1 MLNMFNSIKKHYNVI
16 KNKKAFTLTELI
28 AVIVILSILIT
39 LSVVVFMN
47 IRRNTLEKEYTNLVS
62 YLEAKAA
69 LYAKD
74 TNITTIS
81 VEDLIKEGYIKPDDQ
96 SDIYDPRDNTSM
108 NCYTLK
114 MEYKDGEYVA
124 KLSDDLKRDENGTC
138 KEYTKTSGYEICRI
152 VGSNCNEI
160 KDGKWFN
167 KNIKLGIKDANG
179 LINRVDVSYSWS
191 TNTGFTS
198 NDKNVTTKV
207 NLIGDITYKCEL
219 KMKDDNGKDIVGVA
233 TKNVKIDRENPV
245 ISEIKYDTNWSLS
258 KTIEV
263 IATDGMGSGIKG
275 YAIVK
280 EDQDCSKYKAKNT
293 VDINSNGNYKVC
305 VKDKAGNI
313 TEEIIEVTSIDVVP
327 GNPVISASDGITS
340 GNFHEQDYTLSWKS
354 DYDGT
359 QNLIYYYGTNK
370 NNLTSKGISSVA
382 KKNQYNVTMYVK
394 ACTSESNLCSEI
406 SSYLIN
412 IDTTPTNPVIS
423 ASDGIASGNFHNS
436 DYTLSWKSTNKG
448 SQDLIY
454 YYGTDKNNL
463 TSKGA
468 SVVAKKSQYNVTM
481 YVKACTNGSNL
492 CSGISSYV
500 INVDTTPSN
509 PVISAS
515 DGLASGNFHNSDYT
529 LSWKSTN
536 KGSQDL
542 IYYYGTDKNNLTSKG
557 TSVVAKKS
565 QYNVTMYVKAC
576 TNGSNLCSGISGYV
590 INVDTTPTNPVIS
603 ASDGL
608 ASGKYHSSNYT
619 LSWKSTNKGS
629 QNLTYYYGTNA
640 SKMTSTGTSMSVNMN
655 QYGVYVYVK
664 ACTAYNKCSGIS
676 KYLLNLDTVAP
687 VIKITSSNDGRNYF
701 KFTATITDSQSGIV
715 AYAIT
720 GYETPQNWISV
731 SNTKSLNV
739 SRDISWKEFGTY
751 YIFAKDAMGNESKVE
766 RFLVVDRDYPNI
778 VDHEVFYDC
787 STGKMYVGSRI
798 LASASQYTWY
808 YTSTNKNKPS
818 LNASGW
824 SLGCTDISKYNGTCS
839 GSRISLNCY
848 GDTYVWAK
856 ACNSYNECTITPI
869 GHAVCSNRQNTGG
882 ITYDSNMGHCYNGWI
897 TYDINTDKYSC
908 IDRWSHAQNIADKN
922 LEVPCAENGW
932 ARKFVPVSGTN
943 YCCPEGFYINK
954 NYKMGNYYACENNYG
969 APDCFSG
976 AKLSANNGYCTK

>member
-1 MLNMFNSIKKHYNVI
+1 MLNLFNSIKKHYNVI

-62 YLEAKAA
+62 YLETKAA

-81 VEDLIKEGYIKPDDQ
+81 VEDLIKEGYIKPDDTT
-96 SDIYDPRDNTSM
+96 DIYDPRDNTSM

-114 MEYKDGEYVA
+114 MEYKDEEYVA
-124 KLSDDLKRDENGTC
+124 KLSDNLKRDENGKC
-138 KEYTKTSGYEICRI
+138 NLYTKTYGYEICRI

-160 KDGKWFN
+160 KEGKWFN
-167 KNIKLGIKDANG
+167 KNIKLGIKDVNG
-179 LINRVDVSYSWS
+179 LINRVDASYSWS
-191 TNTGFTS
+191 INTGFIS
-198 NDKNVTTKV
+198 NDKDVTPEV
-207 NLIGDITYKCEL
+207 SLIGDITYKCEV
-219 KMKDDNGKDIVGVA
+219 KMKDETGKDIVGVA
-233 TKNVKIDRENPV
+233 TKNIKIDREKPV

-313 TEEIIEVTSIDVVP
+313 TEKVIEVTSIDVVP
-327 GNPVISASDGITS
+327 GNPVISASDGIAS

-359 QNLIYYYGTNK
+359 QDLIYYYGTDK

-382 KKNQYNVTMYVK
+382 RKNQYNVTMYVK

-406 SSYLIN
+406 S
-412 IDTTPTNPVIS
+412 
-423 ASDGIASGNFHNS
+423 
-436 DYTLSWKSTNKG
+436 
-448 SQDLIY
+448 
-454 YYGTDKNNL
+454 
-463 TSKGA
+463 
-468 SVVAKKSQYNVTM
+468 
-481 YVKACTNGSNL
+481 
-492 CSGISSYV
+492 
-500 INVDTTPSN
+500 
-509 PVISAS
+509 
-515 DGLASGNFHNSDYT
+515 
-529 LSWKSTN
+529 
-536 KGSQDL
+536 
-542 IYYYGTDKNNLTSKG
+542 
-557 TSVVAKKS
+557 
-565 QYNVTMYVKAC
+565 
-576 TNGSNLCSGISGYV
+576 GYV

-603 ASDGL
+603 ASDGI

-640 SKMTSTGTSMSVNMN
+640 SKMTRTGTSMSVNMN

-676 KYLLNLDTVAP
+676 KYLLNLDTEAP

-824 SLGCTDISKYNGTCS
+824 SLGCNNISKYNGTCS
-839 GSRISLNCY
+839 GSRLSLNRY

-882 ITYDSNMGHCYNGWI
+882 ITYDSNMGHCYSGWI

-943 YCCPEGFYINK
+943 YCCPEGFYINN

-976 AKLSANNGYCTK
+976 AKLSANNGYCT

>member
-1 MLNMFNSIKKHYNVI
+1 MLNLFNSIKKHYNVI

-47 IRRNTLEKEYTNLVS
+47 IRRDTLEKEYTNLVS
-62 YLEAKAA
+62 YLETKAA

-81 VEDLIKEGYIKPDDQ
+81 VEDLIKEGYIKPDDET
-96 SDIYDPRDNTSM
+96 DIYDPRDNTSM

-114 MEYKDGEYVA
+114 MEYKDEEYVA
-124 KLSDDLKRDENGTC
+124 KLSDDLKRDENGKC
-138 KEYTKTSGYEICRI
+138 NLYTKTYGYEICRI

-160 KDGKWFN
+160 KEGKWFN
-167 KNIKLGIKDANG
+167 KNIKLGIKDVNG
-179 LINRVDVSYSWS
+179 LINRVDASYSWS
-191 TNTGFTS
+191 TNTGFIS
-198 NDKNVTTKV
+198 NDKDVTTEV
-207 NLIGDITYKCEL
+207 SLIGDITYKCEV
-219 KMKDDNGKDIVGVA
+219 KMKDETGKDIVSVA
-233 TKNVKIDRENPV
+233 TKNIKIDREKPV

-313 TEEIIEVTSIDVVP
+313 TEKVIEVTSIDVVP
-327 GNPVISASDGITS
+327 GNPVISASDGIAS

-359 QNLIYYYGTNK
+359 Q
-370 NNLTSKGISSVA
+370 
-382 KKNQYNVTMYVK
+382 
-394 ACTSESNLCSEI
+394 
-406 SSYLIN
+406 
-412 IDTTPTNPVIS
+412 
-423 ASDGIASGNFHNS
+423 
-436 DYTLSWKSTNKG
+436 
-448 SQDLIY
+448 DLIY

-463 TSKGA
+463 TSKGIS
-468 SVVAKKSQYNVTM
+468 SVARKNQYNVTM

-500 INVDTTPSN
+500 INVDTTP
-509 PVISAS
+509 
-515 DGLASGNFHNSDYT
+515 
-529 LSWKSTN
+529 
-536 KGSQDL
+536 
-542 IYYYGTDKNNLTSKG
+542 
-557 TSVVAKKS
+557 
-565 QYNVTMYVKAC
+565 
-576 TNGSNLCSGISGYV
+576 
-590 INVDTTPTNPVIS
+590 TNPVIS
-603 ASDGL
+603 ASDGI

-640 SKMTSTGTSMSVNMN
+640 SKMTRTGTSMSVNMN

-676 KYLLNLDTVAP
+676 KYLLNLDTEAP

-824 SLGCTDISKYNGTCS
+824 SLGCTNISKYNGTCS
-839 GSRISLNCY
+839 GSRLSLNRY

-882 ITYDSNMGHCYNGWI
+882 ITYDSNMGHCYSGWI

-969 APDCFSG
+969 APDCFG
-976 AKLSANNGYCTK
+976 GTKLSANNGYCT

>member
-1 MLNMFNSIKKHYNVI
+1 MLNLFNSIKKHYNVI

-47 IRRNTLEKEYTNLVS
+47 IRRDTLEKEYTNLVS
-62 YLEAKAA
+62 YLETKAA

-81 VEDLIKEGYIKPDDQ
+81 VEDLIKEGYIKPDDET
-96 SDIYDPRDNTSM
+96 DIYDPRDNTSM

-114 MEYKDGEYVA
+114 MEYKDEEYVA
-124 KLSDDLKRDENGTC
+124 KLSDDLKRDENGKC
-138 KEYTKTSGYEICRI
+138 NLYTKTYGYEICRI

-160 KDGKWFN
+160 KEGKWFN
-167 KNIKLGIKDANG
+167 KNIKLGIKDVNG
-179 LINRVDVSYSWS
+179 LINRVDASYSWS

-198 NDKNVTTKV
+198 NNKDVTTEV
-207 NLIGDITYKCEL
+207 SLIGDITYKCEV
-219 KMKDDNGKDIVGVA
+219 KMKDETGKDIVGVA
-233 TKNVKIDRENPV
+233 TKNIKIDREKPV

-313 TEEIIEVTSIDVVP
+313 TEKVIEVTSIDVVP
-327 GNPVISASDGITS
+327 GNPVISASDGIAS

-359 QNLIYYYGTNK
+359 QDLIYYYGTDK

-382 KKNQYNVTMYVK
+382 RKNQYNVTMYVK

-406 SSYLIN
+406 SGYVIN
-412 IDTTPTNPVIS
+412 VDTTPTNPVIS
-423 ASDGIASGNFHNS
+423 ASDGIAGSNFHNS

-468 SVVAKKSQYNVTM
+468 SVLAKKSQYNVTM

-492 CSGISSYV
+492 CSGISS
-500 INVDTTPSN
+500 
-509 PVISAS
+509 
-515 DGLASGNFHNSDYT
+515 
-529 LSWKSTN
+529 
-536 KGSQDL
+536 
-542 IYYYGTDKNNLTSKG
+542 
-557 TSVVAKKS
+557 
-565 QYNVTMYVKAC
+565 
-576 TNGSNLCSGISGYV
+576 YV

-640 SKMTSTGTSMSVNMN
+640 SKMTRTGTSMSVNMN

-676 KYLLNLDTVAP
+676 KYLLNLDTEAP

-778 VDHEVFYDC
+778 VDHEVFYNC
-787 STGKMYVGSRI
+787 STGKMYVGARI

-839 GSRISLNCY
+839 GSRISLNRY

-869 GHAVCSNRQNTGG
+869 GHAVCNNRQNTGG

-969 APDCFSG
+969 APDCFG
-976 AKLSANNGYCTK
+976 GTKLSANNGYCT

>member
-1 MLNMFNSIKKHYNVI
+1 MLNLFNSIKKHYNVI

-62 YLEAKAA
+62 YLETKAA

-81 VEDLIKEGYIKPDDQ
+81 VEDLIKEGYIKPDDTT
-96 SDIYDPRDNTSM
+96 DIYDPRDNTSM

-114 MEYKDGEYVA
+114 MEYKDEEYVA
-124 KLSDDLKRDENGTC
+124 KLSDDLKRDENGKC
-138 KEYTKTSGYEICRI
+138 NLYTKTFGYEICRI

-160 KDGKWFN
+160 KEGKWFN
-167 KNIKLGIKDANG
+167 KNIKLGIKDVNG
-179 LINRVDVSYSWS
+179 LINRVDASYSWS
-191 TNTGFTS
+191 TNTGFIS
-198 NDKNVTTKV
+198 NDKDVTTEV
-207 NLIGDITYKCEL
+207 SLIGDITYKCEV
-219 KMKDDNGKDIVGVA
+219 KMKDETGKDIVGVA

-293 VDINSNGNYKVC
+293 VDIYSNGNYKVC

-313 TEEIIEVTSIDVVP
+313 TEKVIEVTSIDVVP
-327 GNPVISASDGITS
+327 GNPVISASDGIAS

-359 QNLIYYYGTNK
+359 QDLIYYYGTDK

-382 KKNQYNVTMYVK
+382 RKNQYNVTMYVK

-406 SSYLIN
+406 SGYVIN
-412 IDTTPTNPVIS
+412 VDTTPTNPVIS

-468 SVVAKKSQYNVTM
+468 SVLAKKSQYNVTM

-500 INVDTTPSN
+500 INVDTTP
-509 PVISAS
+509 
-515 DGLASGNFHNSDYT
+515 
-529 LSWKSTN
+529 
-536 KGSQDL
+536 
-542 IYYYGTDKNNLTSKG
+542 
-557 TSVVAKKS
+557 
-565 QYNVTMYVKAC
+565 
-576 TNGSNLCSGISGYV
+576 
-590 INVDTTPTNPVIS
+590 TNPVIS
-603 ASDGL
+603 ASDGI

-640 SKMTSTGTSMSVNMN
+640 SKMTRTGTSMSVNMN

-778 VDHEVFYDC
+778 VDHEVFYNC
-787 STGKMYVGSRI
+787 STGKMYVGARI

-824 SLGCTDISKYNGTCS
+824 SLGCYNISKYNGTCS
-839 GSRISLNCY
+839 GSRLSLNRY

-882 ITYDSNMGHCYNGWI
+882 ITYDSNMGHCYSGWI

-969 APDCFSG
+969 APDCFG
-976 AKLSANNGYCTK
+976 GTKLSANNGYCT

>member
-1 MLNMFNSIKKHYNVI
+1 MLNLFNSIKKHYNVI

-62 YLEAKAA
+62 YLETKAA

-81 VEDLIKEGYIKPDDQ
+81 VEDLIKEGYIKPDDTT
-96 SDIYDPRDNTSM
+96 DIYDPRDNTSM

-114 MEYKDGEYVA
+114 MEYKDEEYVA
-124 KLSDDLKRDENGTC
+124 KLSDNLKRDENGKC
-138 KEYTKTSGYEICRI
+138 NLYTKTYGYEICRI

-160 KDGKWFN
+160 KEGKWFN
-167 KNIKLGIKDANG
+167 KNIKLGIKDVNG
-179 LINRVDVSYSWS
+179 LINRVDASYSWS
-191 TNTGFTS
+191 TNTGFIS
-198 NDKNVTTKV
+198 NDKDVTTEV
-207 NLIGDITYKCEL
+207 SLIGDITYKCEV
-219 KMKDDNGKDIVGVA
+219 KMKDETGKDIVGVA
-233 TKNVKIDRENPV
+233 TKNIKIDREKPV

-313 TEEIIEVTSIDVVP
+313 TEKVIEVTSIDVVP
-327 GNPVISASDGITS
+327 GNPVISASDGIAS

-359 QNLIYYYGTNK
+359 QDLIYYYGTDK

-382 KKNQYNVTMYVK
+382 RKNQYNVTMYVK

-406 SSYLIN
+406 S
-412 IDTTPTNPVIS
+412 
-423 ASDGIASGNFHNS
+423 
-436 DYTLSWKSTNKG
+436 
-448 SQDLIY
+448 
-454 YYGTDKNNL
+454 
-463 TSKGA
+463 
-468 SVVAKKSQYNVTM
+468 
-481 YVKACTNGSNL
+481 
-492 CSGISSYV
+492 
-500 INVDTTPSN
+500 
-509 PVISAS
+509 
-515 DGLASGNFHNSDYT
+515 
-529 LSWKSTN
+529 
-536 KGSQDL
+536 
-542 IYYYGTDKNNLTSKG
+542 
-557 TSVVAKKS
+557 
-565 QYNVTMYVKAC
+565 
-576 TNGSNLCSGISGYV
+576 GYV

-603 ASDGL
+603 ASDGI

-640 SKMTSTGTSMSVNMN
+640 SKMTRTGTSMSVNMN

-676 KYLLNLDTVAP
+676 KYLLNLDTEAP

-824 SLGCTDISKYNGTCS
+824 SLGCNNISKYNGTCS
-839 GSRISLNCY
+839 GSRLSLNRY

-882 ITYDSNMGHCYNGWI
+882 ITYDSNMGHCYSGWI

-943 YCCPEGFYINK
+943 YCCPEGFYINN
-954 NYKMGNYYACENNYG
+954 NYKMGSYYACENNYG

-976 AKLSANNGYCTK
+976 AKLSANNGYCT

>member
-62 YLEAKAA
+62 YLETKAA

-81 VEDLIKEGYIKPDDQ
+81 VEDLIKEGYIKPDDTT
-96 SDIYDPRDNTSM
+96 DIYDPRDNTSM
-108 NCYTLK
+108 NCYILK
-114 MEYKDGEYVA
+114 MEYKDEEYVA
-124 KLSDDLKRDENGTC
+124 KLSDDLKRDENGKC
-138 KEYTKTSGYEICRI
+138 NLYTKTSGYEICRI
-152 VGSNCNEI
+152 VGSNCNKI
-160 KDGKWFN
+160 KEGKWFN
-167 KNIKLGIKDANG
+167 KNIKLGIKDVNG
-179 LINRVDVSYSWS
+179 LINRVDASYSWS
-191 TNTGFTS
+191 TNTGFIS
-198 NDKNVTTKV
+198 NDKDVTTEV
-207 NLIGDITYKCEL
+207 SLIGDITYKCEV
-219 KMKDDNGKDIVGVA
+219 KMKDENGKDIVGVA

-313 TEEIIEVTSIDVVP
+313 TEKVIEVTSIDVVP
-327 GNPVISASDGITS
+327 GNPVISASDGIAS

-359 QNLIYYYGTNK
+359 QDLIYYYGTNK

-382 KKNQYNVTMYVK
+382 RKNQYNVTMYVK

-406 SSYLIN
+406 SSY
-412 IDTTPTNPVIS
+412 
-423 ASDGIASGNFHNS
+423 
-436 DYTLSWKSTNKG
+436 
-448 SQDLIY
+448 
-454 YYGTDKNNL
+454 
-463 TSKGA
+463 
-468 SVVAKKSQYNVTM
+468 
-481 YVKACTNGSNL
+481 
-492 CSGISSYV
+492 V
-500 INVDTTPSN
+500 INVDTTPTN

-542 IYYYGTDKNNLTSKG
+542 VYYYGTNKNNLTSKG
-557 TSVVAKKS
+557 ASIVARKN

-576 TNGSNLCSGISGYV
+576 TNGSNLCSGISSYV

-603 ASDGL
+603 ASDGI

-629 QNLTYYYGTNA
+629 QNLTYYYGTTA
-640 SKMTSTGTSMSVNMN
+640 SKMTRTGTSMSVNMN

-676 KYLLNLDTVAP
+676 KYLLNLDTKAP

-778 VDHEVFYDC
+778 VDHEVFYNC
-787 STGKMYVGSRI
+787 STGKMYVGARI

-818 LNASGW
+818 LNDSGW
-824 SLGCTDISKYNGTCS
+824 SLGCNNISKYNGTCS
-839 GSRISLNCY
+839 GSRLSLNRY

-932 ARKFVPVSGTN
+932 VRKFVPVSGTN

-969 APDCFSG
+969 APDCFG
-976 AKLSANNGYCTK
+976 GTKLSANNGYCT

>member
-1 MLNMFNSIKKHYNVI
+1 MKIIESVKKRIKDI
-16 KNKKAFTLTELI
+16 KNNKAFTLTELI

-47 IRRNTLEKEYTNLVS
+47 IRRNTLEREYTNLVS
-62 YLEAKAA
+62 YLETKAA

-124 KLSDDLKRDENGTC
+124 KLSDDLKRDENGKC
-138 KEYTKTSGYEICRI
+138 NLYTKTSGYEICRI
-152 VGSNCNEI
+152 NGNNCYSIGADE
-160 KDGKWFN
+160 WFN
-167 KNIKLGIKDANG
+167 ENIKLGIKDVNG
-179 LINRVDVSYSWS
+179 LINSVDASYSWS

-198 NDKNVTTKV
+198 NDKNVTTEV
-207 NLIGDITYKCEL
+207 SLIGDITYKCEV
-219 KMKDDNGKDIVGVA
+219 KMKDDNGKDIVGFA

-245 ISEIKYDTNWSLS
+245 ISEIKYNTNWSLS

-293 VDINSNGNYKVC
+293 VNINSNGNYKVC

-359 QNLIYYYGTNK
+359 QNLIYYYGTDK
-370 NNLTSKGISSVA
+370 NNLTSKGISFVA

-412 IDTTPTNPVIS
+412 IDTTPSNPVIS

-500 INVDTTPSN
+500 INVDTTP
-509 PVISAS
+509 
-515 DGLASGNFHNSDYT
+515 
-529 LSWKSTN
+529 
-536 KGSQDL
+536 
-542 IYYYGTDKNNLTSKG
+542 
-557 TSVVAKKS
+557 
-565 QYNVTMYVKAC
+565 
-576 TNGSNLCSGISGYV
+576 
-590 INVDTTPTNPVIS
+590 TNPVIS

-619 LSWKSTNKGS
+619 LSWKSTNKGT

-798 LASASQYTWY
+798 LAAASQYTWY

-839 GSRISLNCY
+839 GSRISLNRY

-954 NYKMGNYYACENNYG
+954 NYKMGNYYACEKNYG

>member
-1 MLNMFNSIKKHYNVI
+1 MNKFKL
-16 KNKKAFTLTELI
+16 NKKAFTLTELI
-28 AVIVILSILIT
+28 AVIVILSILVT

-62 YLEAKAA
+62 YLETKAA

-124 KLSDDLKRDENGTC
+124 KLSDDLKRDENGIC

-207 NLIGDITYKCEL
+207 NLIGDIIYKCEV

-280 EDQDCSKYKAKNT
+280 EDKDCSKYKAKNT

-359 QNLIYYYGTNK
+359 QDLIYYYGTDK

-394 ACTSESNLCSEI
+394 ACTSESSLCSEI

-412 IDTTPTNPVIS
+412 IDTTPSNPVIS
-423 ASDGIASGNFHNS
+423 ASDGI
-436 DYTLSWKSTNKG
+436 
-448 SQDLIY
+448 
-454 YYGTDKNNL
+454 
-463 TSKGA
+463 
-468 SVVAKKSQYNVTM
+468 
-481 YVKACTNGSNL
+481 
-492 CSGISSYV
+492 
-500 INVDTTPSN
+500 
-509 PVISAS
+509 
-515 DGLASGNFHNSDYT
+515 ASGNFHNSDYT

-720 GYETPQNWISV
+720 GYENPQNWISV

-824 SLGCTDISKYNGTCS
+824 SLGCTNISKYNGTCS
-839 GSRISLNCY
+839 GSRISLNRY

-869 GHAVCSNRQNTGG
+869 GHAVCNNRQNTGG

-954 NYKMGNYYACENNYG
+954 NYLMGNYYACEKNYG

>member
-1 MLNMFNSIKKHYNVI
+1 MLLKIIESVKKRIKVIKKN
-16 KNKKAFTLTELI
+16 KAFTLTELI

-62 YLEAKAA
+62 YLETKAA

-74 TNITTIS
+74 TGITTIS
-81 VEDLIKEGYIKPDDQ
+81 VEDLIKEGYIKPDDET
-96 SDIYDPRDNTSM
+96 DIYDPRDNTSM
-108 NCYTLK
+108 NCYTLI
-114 MEYKDGEYVA
+114 MEYKDEEYVA
-124 KLSDDLKRDENGTC
+124 KLSDDLKRDENGKC
-138 KEYTKTSGYEICRI
+138 NLYTKTFEYEICRI
-152 VGSNCNEI
+152 NGNNCYSIDADE
-160 KDGKWFN
+160 WFN
-167 KNIKLGIKDANG
+167 KNIKLGIKDVNG
-179 LINRVDVSYSWS
+179 LINRVDASYSWS
-191 TNTGFTS
+191 TNTGFIS
-198 NDKNVTTKV
+198 NDKDVTTEV
-207 NLIGDITYKCEL
+207 SLIGDITYKCEV
-219 KMKDDNGKDIVGVA
+219 KMKDETGKDIVGVA
-233 TKNVKIDRENPV
+233 TKNIKIDMEKPI

-313 TEEIIEVTSIDVVP
+313 TKKVIEVTSIDVVP
-327 GNPVISASDGITS
+327 GNPVISASDGIAS
-340 GNFHEQDYTLSWKS
+340 GKYHSSNYTLSWKS

-359 QNLIYYYGTNK
+359 QDLIYYYGTNK
-370 NNLTSKGISSVA
+370 NNLI
-382 KKNQYNVTMYVK
+382 
-394 ACTSESNLCSEI
+394 
-406 SSYLIN
+406 
-412 IDTTPTNPVIS
+412 
-423 ASDGIASGNFHNS
+423 
-436 DYTLSWKSTNKG
+436 
-448 SQDLIY
+448 
-454 YYGTDKNNL
+454 
-463 TSKGA
+463 SKGA
-468 SVVAKKSQYNVTM
+468 SIVARKNQYNVTM

-500 INVDTTPSN
+500 INVDTTP
-509 PVISAS
+509 
-515 DGLASGNFHNSDYT
+515 
-529 LSWKSTN
+529 
-536 KGSQDL
+536 
-542 IYYYGTDKNNLTSKG
+542 
-557 TSVVAKKS
+557 
-565 QYNVTMYVKAC
+565 
-576 TNGSNLCSGISGYV
+576 
-590 INVDTTPTNPVIS
+590 TNPVIS
-603 ASDGL
+603 ASDGI

-664 ACTAYNKCSGIS
+664 ACTAYSKCSGIS
-676 KYLLNLDTVAP
+676 KYLLNLDTKAP
-687 VIKITSSNDGRNYF
+687 VINITSSNDGRNYF

-787 STGKMYVGSRI
+787 STGKMYVGARI

-824 SLGCTDISKYNGTCS
+824 SLGCTNISKYNGTCS
-839 GSRISLNCY
+839 GSRLSLNRY

-882 ITYDSNMGHCYNGWI
+882 ITYDSNMGHCYRGWI

-969 APDCFSG
+969 APTCLRG
-976 AKLSANNGYCTK
+976 AKLSANNGYCT

>member
-1 MLNMFNSIKKHYNVI
+1 MFNSIKKQFNVF

-198 NDKNVTTKV
+198 NDKNVTTEV

-263 IATDGMGSGIKG
+263 IANDGMGSGIKG

-293 VDINSNGNYKVC
+293 VNINSNGNYKVC

-313 TEEIIEVTSIDVVP
+313 TEEIIKVTSIDVVP
-327 GNPVISASDGITS
+327 GNPVISASDGIAS
-340 GNFHEQDYTLSWKS
+340 GNFHNSDYTLSWKS

-359 QNLIYYYGTNK
+359 QKLIYYYGTDK

-412 IDTTPTNPVIS
+412 IDTTPSNPVIS
-423 ASDGIASGNFHNS
+423 ASDGI
-436 DYTLSWKSTNKG
+436 
-448 SQDLIY
+448 
-454 YYGTDKNNL
+454 
-463 TSKGA
+463 
-468 SVVAKKSQYNVTM
+468 
-481 YVKACTNGSNL
+481 
-492 CSGISSYV
+492 
-500 INVDTTPSN
+500 
-509 PVISAS
+509 
-515 DGLASGNFHNSDYT
+515 ASGNFHNSDYT

-576 TNGSNLCSGISGYV
+576 TNGSDLCSGISGYV

-629 QNLTYYYGTNA
+629 QNLTYYYGTNT

-824 SLGCTDISKYNGTCS
+824 SLGCTNISKYNGTCS
-839 GSRISLNCY
+839 GSRISLNRY

>member
-1 MLNMFNSIKKHYNVI
+1 MLNLFNSIKKHYNVI

-62 YLEAKAA
+62 YLETKAA

-81 VEDLIKEGYIKPDDQ
+81 VEDLIKEGYIKPDDTT
-96 SDIYDPRDNTSM
+96 DIYDPRDNTSM

-114 MEYKDGEYVA
+114 MEYKDEEYVA
-124 KLSDDLKRDENGTC
+124 KLSDNLKRDENGKC
-138 KEYTKTSGYEICRI
+138 NLYTKTYGYEICRI

-160 KDGKWFN
+160 KEGKWFN
-167 KNIKLGIKDANG
+167 KNIKLGIKDVNG
-179 LINRVDVSYSWS
+179 LINRVDASYSWS
-191 TNTGFTS
+191 TNTGFIS
-198 NDKNVTTKV
+198 NDKDVTTEV
-207 NLIGDITYKCEL
+207 SLIGDITYKCEV
-219 KMKDDNGKDIVGVA
+219 KMKDETGKDIVGVA
-233 TKNVKIDRENPV
+233 TKNIKIDREKPV

-313 TEEIIEVTSIDVVP
+313 TEKVIEVTSIDVVP
-327 GNPVISASDGITS
+327 GNPVISASDGIAS

-359 QNLIYYYGTNK
+359 QDLIYYYGTDK

-382 KKNQYNVTMYVK
+382 RKNQYNVTMYVK

-406 SSYLIN
+406 S
-412 IDTTPTNPVIS
+412 
-423 ASDGIASGNFHNS
+423 
-436 DYTLSWKSTNKG
+436 
-448 SQDLIY
+448 
-454 YYGTDKNNL
+454 
-463 TSKGA
+463 
-468 SVVAKKSQYNVTM
+468 
-481 YVKACTNGSNL
+481 
-492 CSGISSYV
+492 
-500 INVDTTPSN
+500 
-509 PVISAS
+509 
-515 DGLASGNFHNSDYT
+515 
-529 LSWKSTN
+529 
-536 KGSQDL
+536 
-542 IYYYGTDKNNLTSKG
+542 
-557 TSVVAKKS
+557 
-565 QYNVTMYVKAC
+565 
-576 TNGSNLCSGISGYV
+576 GYV

-603 ASDGL
+603 ASDGI

-640 SKMTSTGTSMSVNMN
+640 SKMTRTGTSMSVNMN

-676 KYLLNLDTVAP
+676 KYLLNLDTEAP

-778 VDHEVFYDC
+778 VNHEVFYDC

-824 SLGCTDISKYNGTCS
+824 SLGCNNISKYNGTCS
-839 GSRISLNCY
+839 GSRLSLNRY

-882 ITYDSNMGHCYNGWI
+882 ITYDSNMGHCYSGWI

-943 YCCPEGFYINK
+943 YCCPEGFYINN

-976 AKLSANNGYCTK
+976 AKLSANNGYCT

>member
-1 MLNMFNSIKKHYNVI
+1 MLLKIIESVKKRIKVIKKN
-16 KNKKAFTLTELI
+16 KAFTLTELI

-47 IRRNTLEKEYTNLVS
+47 IRRNILEKEYTNLVS
-62 YLEAKAA
+62 YLETKAA

-74 TNITTIS
+74 TGITTIS
-81 VEDLIKEGYIKPDDQ
+81 VEDLIKEGYIKPDDET
-96 SDIYDPRDNTSM
+96 DIYDPRDNKSM
-108 NCYTLK
+108 NCYLIK
-114 MEYKDGEYVA
+114 MEYKDGEYIA
-124 KLSDDLKRDENGTC
+124 KLSDDFTNDDGTC

-152 VGSNCNEI
+152 NGNNCYSIGADE
-160 KDGKWFN
+160 WFN
-167 KNIKLGIKDANG
+167 ENIKLGIKDVNG
-179 LINRVDVSYSWS
+179 LINRVDASYSWS
-191 TNTGFTS
+191 TNTGFIS
-198 NDKNVTTKV
+198 NDKDVTTEV
-207 NLIGDITYKCEL
+207 SLIGDITYKCEV
-219 KMKDDNGKDIVGVA
+219 KMKDETGKDIVGVA
-233 TKNVKIDRENPV
+233 TKNIKIDREKPV

-313 TEEIIEVTSIDVVP
+313 TEKVIEVTSIDVVP
-327 GNPVISASDGITS
+327 GNPVISASDGIAS

-359 QNLIYYYGTNK
+359 QDLIYYYGTDK

-382 KKNQYNVTMYVK
+382 RKNQYNVTMYVK

-406 SSYLIN
+406 SGYVIN
-412 IDTTPTNPVIS
+412 VDTTPTNPVIS
-423 ASDGIASGNFHNS
+423 ASDGIAGSNFHNS

-468 SVVAKKSQYNVTM
+468 SVLAKKSQYNVTM

-492 CSGISSYV
+492 CSGISS
-500 INVDTTPSN
+500 
-509 PVISAS
+509 
-515 DGLASGNFHNSDYT
+515 
-529 LSWKSTN
+529 
-536 KGSQDL
+536 
-542 IYYYGTDKNNLTSKG
+542 
-557 TSVVAKKS
+557 
-565 QYNVTMYVKAC
+565 
-576 TNGSNLCSGISGYV
+576 YV

-640 SKMTSTGTSMSVNMN
+640 SKMTRTGTSMSVNMN

-778 VDHEVFYDC
+778 VDHEVFYNC
-787 STGKMYVGSRI
+787 STGKMYVGARI

-824 SLGCTDISKYNGTCS
+824 SLGCNNISKYNGTCS
-839 GSRISLNCY
+839 GSRLSLNRY

-882 ITYDSNMGHCYNGWI
+882 ITYDSNMGHCYSGWI

-969 APDCFSG
+969 APDCFG
-976 AKLSANNGYCTK
+976 GTKLSANNGYCT

>member
-1 MLNMFNSIKKHYNVI
+1 MFNSIKKQFNVF

-263 IATDGMGSGIKG
+263 IANDGMGSGIKG

-293 VDINSNGNYKVC
+293 VNINSNGNYKVC

-313 TEEIIEVTSIDVVP
+313 TEEIIKVTSIDVVP
-327 GNPVISASDGITS
+327 GNPVISASDGIAS
-340 GNFHEQDYTLSWKS
+340 GNFHNSDYTLSWKS

-359 QNLIYYYGTNK
+359 QKLIYYYGTDK

-412 IDTTPTNPVIS
+412 IDTTPSNPVIS
-423 ASDGIASGNFHNS
+423 ASDGI
-436 DYTLSWKSTNKG
+436 
-448 SQDLIY
+448 
-454 YYGTDKNNL
+454 
-463 TSKGA
+463 
-468 SVVAKKSQYNVTM
+468 
-481 YVKACTNGSNL
+481 
-492 CSGISSYV
+492 
-500 INVDTTPSN
+500 
-509 PVISAS
+509 
-515 DGLASGNFHNSDYT
+515 ASGNFHNSDYT

-576 TNGSNLCSGISGYV
+576 TNGSDLCSGISGYV

-629 QNLTYYYGTNA
+629 QNLTYYYGTNT

-824 SLGCTDISKYNGTCS
+824 SLGCTNISKYNGTCS
-839 GSRISLNCY
+839 GSRISLNRY

>member
-28 AVIVILSILIT
+28 AVIVILSILVT

-124 KLSDDLKRDENGTC
+124 KLSDDLKRDENGKC
-138 KEYTKTSGYEICRI
+138 NLYTKTSGYEICRI

-280 EDQDCSKYKAKNT
+280 EDQDCSKYNAKNT
-293 VDINSNGNYKVC
+293 VNINSNGNYKVC

-313 TEEIIEVTSIDVVP
+313 TEKVIEVTSIDVVP
-327 GNPVISASDGITS
+327 GNPVISASDGISS

-359 QNLIYYYGTNK
+359 QDLIYYYGTDK

-382 KKNQYNVTMYVK
+382 RKNQYNVTMYVK

-423 ASDGIASGNFHNS
+423 ASDG
-436 DYTLSWKSTNKG
+436 
-448 SQDLIY
+448 
-454 YYGTDKNNL
+454 
-463 TSKGA
+463 
-468 SVVAKKSQYNVTM
+468 
-481 YVKACTNGSNL
+481 
-492 CSGISSYV
+492 
-500 INVDTTPSN
+500 
-509 PVISAS
+509 
-515 DGLASGNFHNSDYT
+515 LASGNFHNSDYT

-542 IYYYGTDKNNLTSKG
+542 VYYYGTNKNNLTSKG
-557 TSVVAKKS
+557 ASIVARKN

-576 TNGSNLCSGISGYV
+576 TNGSNLCSGISSYV

-629 QNLTYYYGTNA
+629 QNLTYYYGTNT

-778 VDHEVFYDC
+778 VDHEVFYNC
-787 STGKMYVGSRI
+787 STGKMYVGARI

-824 SLGCTDISKYNGTCS
+824 SLGCNNISKYNGTCS
-839 GSRISLNCY
+839 GSRISLNRY

-882 ITYDSNMGHCYNGWI
+882 ITYDSNMGHCYSGWI

-969 APDCFSG
+969 APDCFG
-976 AKLSANNGYCTK
+976 GTKLSANNGYCT

>member
-1 MLNMFNSIKKHYNVI
+1 MLNLFNSIKKHYNVI

-62 YLEAKAA
+62 YLETKAA

-81 VEDLIKEGYIKPDDQ
+81 VEDLIKEGYIKPDDTT
-96 SDIYDPRDNTSM
+96 DIYDPRDNTSM

-114 MEYKDGEYVA
+114 MEYKDEEYVA
-124 KLSDDLKRDENGTC
+124 KLSDNLKRDENGKC
-138 KEYTKTSGYEICRI
+138 NLYTKTYGYEICRI

-160 KDGKWFN
+160 KEGKWFN
-167 KNIKLGIKDANG
+167 KNIKLGIKDVNG
-179 LINRVDVSYSWS
+179 LINRVDASYSWS
-191 TNTGFTS
+191 TNTGFIS
-198 NDKNVTTKV
+198 NDKDVTTEV
-207 NLIGDITYKCEL
+207 SLIGDITYKCEV
-219 KMKDDNGKDIVGVA
+219 KMKDETGKDIVGVA
-233 TKNVKIDRENPV
+233 TKNIKIDREKPV

-313 TEEIIEVTSIDVVP
+313 TEKVIEVTSIDVVP
-327 GNPVISASDGITS
+327 GNPVISASDGIAS

-359 QNLIYYYGTNK
+359 QDLIYYYGTDK

-382 KKNQYNVTMYVK
+382 RKNQYNVTMYVK

-406 SSYLIN
+406 S
-412 IDTTPTNPVIS
+412 
-423 ASDGIASGNFHNS
+423 
-436 DYTLSWKSTNKG
+436 
-448 SQDLIY
+448 
-454 YYGTDKNNL
+454 
-463 TSKGA
+463 
-468 SVVAKKSQYNVTM
+468 
-481 YVKACTNGSNL
+481 
-492 CSGISSYV
+492 
-500 INVDTTPSN
+500 
-509 PVISAS
+509 
-515 DGLASGNFHNSDYT
+515 
-529 LSWKSTN
+529 
-536 KGSQDL
+536 
-542 IYYYGTDKNNLTSKG
+542 
-557 TSVVAKKS
+557 
-565 QYNVTMYVKAC
+565 
-576 TNGSNLCSGISGYV
+576 GYV

-603 ASDGL
+603 ASDGI

-640 SKMTSTGTSMSVNMN
+640 SKMTRTGTSMSVNMN

-676 KYLLNLDTVAP
+676 KYLLNLDTEAP

-824 SLGCTDISKYNGTCS
+824 SLGCNNISKYNGTCS
-839 GSRISLNCY
+839 GSRLSLNRY

-882 ITYDSNMGHCYNGWI
+882 ITYDSNMGHCYSGWI

-943 YCCPEGFYINK
+943 YCCPEGFYINN

-976 AKLSANNGYCTK
+976 AKLSANNGYCT

>member
-1 MLNMFNSIKKHYNVI
+1 MNKFKL
-16 KNKKAFTLTELI
+16 NKKAFTLTELI

-124 KLSDDLKRDENGTC
+124 KLSDDLKRDENGKC
-138 KEYTKTSGYEICRI
+138 NLYTKTSGYEICRI

-179 LINRVDVSYSWS
+179 LINSDDVSYSWS

-198 NDKNVTTKV
+198 NDKNVTTEV

-280 EDQDCSKYKAKNT
+280 EDQDCSIYKAKNT

-327 GNPVISASDGITS
+327 GNPVISASDNIAS

-370 NNLTSKGISSVA
+370 NNLTSNGISSVA

-406 SSYLIN
+406 SSY
-412 IDTTPTNPVIS
+412 
-423 ASDGIASGNFHNS
+423 
-436 DYTLSWKSTNKG
+436 
-448 SQDLIY
+448 
-454 YYGTDKNNL
+454 
-463 TSKGA
+463 
-468 SVVAKKSQYNVTM
+468 
-481 YVKACTNGSNL
+481 
-492 CSGISSYV
+492 
-500 INVDTTPSN
+500 
-509 PVISAS
+509 
-515 DGLASGNFHNSDYT
+515 
-529 LSWKSTN
+529 
-536 KGSQDL
+536 
-542 IYYYGTDKNNLTSKG
+542 
-557 TSVVAKKS
+557 
-565 QYNVTMYVKAC
+565 
-576 TNGSNLCSGISGYV
+576 V

-608 ASGKYHSSNYT
+608 ASGKYHSSDYT

-640 SKMTSTGTSMSVNMN
+640 SKMTSIGTSMSVNMN

-676 KYLLNLDTVAP
+676 KYLLNLDTEAP

-739 SRDISWKEFGTY
+739 SRDISWKEFGRY

-787 STGKMYVGSRI
+787 STGKMYARARI
-798 LASASQYTWY
+798 LAAVSQYTWY
-808 YTSTNKNKPS
+808 YTSTNKNTPS

-824 SLGCTDISKYNGTCS
+824 SLGCTNISKYNGTCS
-839 GSRISLNCY
+839 GSRISLNRY

-869 GHAVCSNRQNTGG
+869 GHAVCNNRQNTGG

-954 NYKMGNYYACENNYG
+954 NYLMGNYYACEKNYG
-969 APDCFSG
+969 APTCFSG
-976 AKLSANNGYCTK
+976 AKLSANNGYCT

>member
-1 MLNMFNSIKKHYNVI
+1 MNKFKL
-16 KNKKAFTLTELI
+16 NKKAFTLTELI
-28 AVIVILSILIT
+28 AVIVILSILVT

-124 KLSDDLKRDENGTC
+124 KLSDDLKRDENGKC
-138 KEYTKTSGYEICRI
+138 NLYTKTSGYEICRI

-179 LINRVDVSYSWS
+179 LINSDDVSYSWS

-198 NDKNVTTKV
+198 NDKNVTTEV
-207 NLIGDITYKCEL
+207 NLIGDITYKCEV

-280 EDQDCSKYKAKNT
+280 EDQDCSIYKAKNT

-327 GNPVISASDGITS
+327 GNPVISASDNIAS

-406 SSYLIN
+406 SS
-412 IDTTPTNPVIS
+412 
-423 ASDGIASGNFHNS
+423 
-436 DYTLSWKSTNKG
+436 
-448 SQDLIY
+448 
-454 YYGTDKNNL
+454 
-463 TSKGA
+463 
-468 SVVAKKSQYNVTM
+468 
-481 YVKACTNGSNL
+481 
-492 CSGISSYV
+492 
-500 INVDTTPSN
+500 
-509 PVISAS
+509 
-515 DGLASGNFHNSDYT
+515 
-529 LSWKSTN
+529 
-536 KGSQDL
+536 
-542 IYYYGTDKNNLTSKG
+542 
-557 TSVVAKKS
+557 
-565 QYNVTMYVKAC
+565 
-576 TNGSNLCSGISGYV
+576 YV

-739 SRDISWKEFGTY
+739 SRDISWKEFGRY

-787 STGKMYVGSRI
+787 STGKMYARARI
-798 LASASQYTWY
+798 LAAVSQYTWY
-808 YTSTNKNKPS
+808 YTSTNKNTPS

-824 SLGCTDISKYNGTCS
+824 SLGCTNISKYNGTCS
-839 GSRISLNCY
+839 GSRISLNRY

-869 GHAVCSNRQNTGG
+869 GHAVCNNRQNTGG

-954 NYKMGNYYACENNYG
+954 NYLMGNYYACEKNYG
-969 APDCFSG
+969 APTCFSG

>member
-1 MLNMFNSIKKHYNVI
+1 MFNSIKKQFNVF

-198 NDKNVTTKV
+198 NDKNVTTEV

-293 VDINSNGNYKVC
+293 VNINSNGNYKVC

-313 TEEIIEVTSIDVVP
+313 TEEIIKVTSIDVVP
-327 GNPVISASDGITS
+327 GNPVISASDGIAS
-340 GNFHEQDYTLSWKS
+340 GNFHNSDYTLSWKS

-359 QNLIYYYGTNK
+359 QKLIYYYGTDK

-412 IDTTPTNPVIS
+412 IDTTPSNPVIS
-423 ASDGIASGNFHNS
+423 ASDGI
-436 DYTLSWKSTNKG
+436 
-448 SQDLIY
+448 
-454 YYGTDKNNL
+454 
-463 TSKGA
+463 
-468 SVVAKKSQYNVTM
+468 
-481 YVKACTNGSNL
+481 
-492 CSGISSYV
+492 
-500 INVDTTPSN
+500 
-509 PVISAS
+509 
-515 DGLASGNFHNSDYT
+515 ASGNFHNSDYT

-576 TNGSNLCSGISGYV
+576 TNGSDLCSGISGYV

-676 KYLLNLDTVAP
+676 KYLLNLDTEAP

-824 SLGCTDISKYNGTCS
+824 SLGCTNISKYNGTCS
-839 GSRISLNCY
+839 GSRISLNRY

>member
-1 MLNMFNSIKKHYNVI
+1 MLNLFNSIKKHYNVI

-47 IRRNTLEKEYTNLVS
+47 IRRDTLEKEYTT
-62 YLEAKAA
+62 

-81 VEDLIKEGYIKPDDQ
+81 VEDLIKEGYIKPDDET
-96 SDIYDPRDNTSM
+96 DIYDPRDNTSM

-114 MEYKDGEYVA
+114 MEYKDEEYVA
-124 KLSDDLKRDENGTC
+124 KLSDDLKRDENGKC
-138 KEYTKTSGYEICRI
+138 NLYTKTYGYEICRI

-160 KDGKWFN
+160 KEGKWFN
-167 KNIKLGIKDANG
+167 KNIKLGIKDVNG
-179 LINRVDVSYSWS
+179 L
-191 TNTGFTS
+191 TNTGFIS
-198 NDKNVTTKV
+198 NDKDVTTEV
-207 NLIGDITYKCEL
+207 SLIGDITYKCEV
-219 KMKDDNGKDIVGVA
+219 KMKDETGKDIVSVA
-233 TKNVKIDRENPV
+233 TKNIKIDREKPV

-313 TEEIIEVTSIDVVP
+313 TEKVIEVTSIDVVP
-327 GNPVISASDGITS
+327 GNPVISASDGIAS

-359 QNLIYYYGTNK
+359 Q
-370 NNLTSKGISSVA
+370 
-382 KKNQYNVTMYVK
+382 
-394 ACTSESNLCSEI
+394 
-406 SSYLIN
+406 
-412 IDTTPTNPVIS
+412 
-423 ASDGIASGNFHNS
+423 
-436 DYTLSWKSTNKG
+436 
-448 SQDLIY
+448 DLIY

-463 TSKGA
+463 TSKGIS
-468 SVVAKKSQYNVTM
+468 SVARKNQYNVTM

-500 INVDTTPSN
+500 INVDTTP
-509 PVISAS
+509 
-515 DGLASGNFHNSDYT
+515 
-529 LSWKSTN
+529 
-536 KGSQDL
+536 
-542 IYYYGTDKNNLTSKG
+542 
-557 TSVVAKKS
+557 
-565 QYNVTMYVKAC
+565 
-576 TNGSNLCSGISGYV
+576 
-590 INVDTTPTNPVIS
+590 TNPVIS
-603 ASDGL
+603 ASDGI

-640 SKMTSTGTSMSVNMN
+640 SKMTRTGTSMSVNMN

-676 KYLLNLDTVAP
+676 KYLLNLDTEAP

-824 SLGCTDISKYNGTCS
+824 SLGCTNISKYNGTCS
-839 GSRISLNCY
+839 GSRLSLNRY

-882 ITYDSNMGHCYNGWI
+882 ITYDSNMGHCYSGWI

-969 APDCFSG
+969 APDCFG
-976 AKLSANNGYCTK
+976 GTKLSANNGYCT

>member
-1 MLNMFNSIKKHYNVI
+1 MLNLFNSIKKHYNVI

-47 IRRNTLEKEYTNLVS
+47 IRRDTLEKEYTNLVS
-62 YLEAKAA
+62 YLETKAA

-81 VEDLIKEGYIKPDDQ
+81 VEDLIKEGYIKPDDET
-96 SDIYDPRDNTSM
+96 DIYDPRDNTSM

-114 MEYKDGEYVA
+114 MEYKDEEYVA
-124 KLSDDLKRDENGTC
+124 KLSDDLKRDENGKC
-138 KEYTKTSGYEICRI
+138 NLYTKTYGYEICRI

-160 KDGKWFN
+160 KEGKWFN
-167 KNIKLGIKDANG
+167 KNIKLGIKDVNG
-179 LINRVDVSYSWS
+179 LINRVDASYSWS
-191 TNTGFTS
+191 TNTGFIS
-198 NDKNVTTKV
+198 NDKDVTTEV
-207 NLIGDITYKCEL
+207 SLIGDITYKCEV
-219 KMKDDNGKDIVGVA
+219 KMKDETGKDIVGVA
-233 TKNVKIDRENPV
+233 TKNIKIDREKPV

-313 TEEIIEVTSIDVVP
+313 TEKVIEVTSIDVVP
-327 GNPVISASDGITS
+327 GNPVISASDGIAS

-359 QNLIYYYGTNK
+359 
-370 NNLTSKGISSVA
+370 
-382 KKNQYNVTMYVK
+382 
-394 ACTSESNLCSEI
+394 
-406 SSYLIN
+406 
-412 IDTTPTNPVIS
+412 
-423 ASDGIASGNFHNS
+423 
-436 DYTLSWKSTNKG
+436 
-448 SQDLIY
+448 QDLIY

-500 INVDTTPSN
+500 INVDTTP
-509 PVISAS
+509 
-515 DGLASGNFHNSDYT
+515 
-529 LSWKSTN
+529 
-536 KGSQDL
+536 
-542 IYYYGTDKNNLTSKG
+542 
-557 TSVVAKKS
+557 
-565 QYNVTMYVKAC
+565 
-576 TNGSNLCSGISGYV
+576 
-590 INVDTTPTNPVIS
+590 TNPVIS

-640 SKMTSTGTSMSVNMN
+640 SKMTRTGTSMSVNMN

-778 VDHEVFYDC
+778 VDHEVFYNC
-787 STGKMYVGSRI
+787 STGKMYVGARI

-839 GSRISLNCY
+839 GSRISLNRY

-869 GHAVCSNRQNTGG
+869 GHAVCNNRQNTGG

>member
-1 MLNMFNSIKKHYNVI
+1 MLNLFNSIKKHYNVI

-47 IRRNTLEKEYTNLVS
+47 IRRDTLEKEYTNLVS
-62 YLEAKAA
+62 YLETKAA

-81 VEDLIKEGYIKPDDQ
+81 VEDLIKEGYIKPDDET
-96 SDIYDPRDNTSM
+96 DIYDPRDNTSM

-114 MEYKDGEYVA
+114 MEYKDEEYVA
-124 KLSDDLKRDENGTC
+124 KLSDDLKRDENGKC
-138 KEYTKTSGYEICRI
+138 NLYTKTYGYEICRI

-160 KDGKWFN
+160 KEGKWFN
-167 KNIKLGIKDANG
+167 KNIKLGIKDVNG
-179 LINRVDVSYSWS
+179 LINRVDASYSWS
-191 TNTGFTS
+191 TNTGFIS
-198 NDKNVTTKV
+198 NDKDVTTEV
-207 NLIGDITYKCEL
+207 SLIGDITYKCEV
-219 KMKDDNGKDIVGVA
+219 KMKDETGKDIVGVA
-233 TKNVKIDRENPV
+233 TKNVKIDREKPV

-313 TEEIIEVTSIDVVP
+313 TEKVIEVTSIDVVP
-327 GNPVISASDGITS
+327 GNPVISASDGIAS

-359 QNLIYYYGTNK
+359 Q
-370 NNLTSKGISSVA
+370 
-382 KKNQYNVTMYVK
+382 
-394 ACTSESNLCSEI
+394 
-406 SSYLIN
+406 
-412 IDTTPTNPVIS
+412 
-423 ASDGIASGNFHNS
+423 
-436 DYTLSWKSTNKG
+436 
-448 SQDLIY
+448 DLIY

-463 TSKGA
+463 TSKGIS
-468 SVVAKKSQYNVTM
+468 SVARKNQYNVTM

-492 CSGISSYV
+492 CSGISS
-500 INVDTTPSN
+500 
-509 PVISAS
+509 
-515 DGLASGNFHNSDYT
+515 
-529 LSWKSTN
+529 
-536 KGSQDL
+536 
-542 IYYYGTDKNNLTSKG
+542 
-557 TSVVAKKS
+557 
-565 QYNVTMYVKAC
+565 
-576 TNGSNLCSGISGYV
+576 YV

-640 SKMTSTGTSMSVNMN
+640 SKMTRTGTSMSVNMN

-778 VDHEVFYDC
+778 VDHEVFYNC
-787 STGKMYVGSRI
+787 STGKMYVGARI

-839 GSRISLNCY
+839 GSRLSLNRY

-882 ITYDSNMGHCYNGWI
+882 ITYDSNMGHCYSGWI

-969 APDCFSG
+969 APDCFGG
-976 AKLSANNGYCTK
+976 AKLSANNGYCT

>member
-1 MLNMFNSIKKHYNVI
+1 MLNLFNSIKKHYNVI

-62 YLEAKAA
+62 YLETKAA

-81 VEDLIKEGYIKPDDQ
+81 VEDLIKEGYIKPDDTT
-96 SDIYDPRDNTSM
+96 DIYDPRDNTSM

-114 MEYKDGEYVA
+114 MEYKDEEYVA
-124 KLSDDLKRDENGTC
+124 KLSDNLKRDENGKC
-138 KEYTKTSGYEICRI
+138 NLYTKTYGYEICRI

-160 KDGKWFN
+160 KEGKWFN
-167 KNIKLGIKDANG
+167 KNIKLGIKDVNG
-179 LINRVDVSYSWS
+179 LINRVDASYSWS
-191 TNTGFTS
+191 TNTGFIS
-198 NDKNVTTKV
+198 NDKDVTTEV
-207 NLIGDITYKCEL
+207 SLIGDITYKCEV
-219 KMKDDNGKDIVGVA
+219 KMKDETGKDIVGVA
-233 TKNVKIDRENPV
+233 TKNIKIDREKPV

-313 TEEIIEVTSIDVVP
+313 TEKVIEVTSIDVVP
-327 GNPVISASDGITS
+327 GNPVISASDGIAS

-359 QNLIYYYGTNK
+359 QDLIYYYGTDK

-382 KKNQYNVTMYVK
+382 RKNQYNVTMYVK

-406 SSYLIN
+406 SGYVIN
-412 IDTTPTNPVIS
+412 VDTTPTNPVIS
-423 ASDGIASGNFHNS
+423 ASDGIAGSNFHNS

-468 SVVAKKSQYNVTM
+468 SVLAKKSQYNVTM

-492 CSGISSYV
+492 CSGISS
-500 INVDTTPSN
+500 
-509 PVISAS
+509 
-515 DGLASGNFHNSDYT
+515 
-529 LSWKSTN
+529 
-536 KGSQDL
+536 
-542 IYYYGTDKNNLTSKG
+542 
-557 TSVVAKKS
+557 
-565 QYNVTMYVKAC
+565 
-576 TNGSNLCSGISGYV
+576 YV

-640 SKMTSTGTSMSVNMN
+640 SKMTRTGTSMSVNMN

-778 VDHEVFYDC
+778 VDHEVFYNC
-787 STGKMYVGSRI
+787 STGKMYVGARI

-824 SLGCTDISKYNGTCS
+824 SLGCNNISKYNGTCS
-839 GSRISLNCY
+839 GSRLSLNRY

-882 ITYDSNMGHCYNGWI
+882 ITYDSNMGHCYSGWI

-969 APDCFSG
+969 APDCFG
-976 AKLSANNGYCTK
+976 GTKLSANNGYCT

>member
-62 YLEAKAA
+62 YLETKAA

-81 VEDLIKEGYIKPDDQ
+81 VEDLIKEGYIKPDDET
-96 SDIYDPRDNTSM
+96 DIYDPRDNTSM
-108 NCYTLK
+108 NCYLIK
-114 MEYKDGEYVA
+114 MEYKDGEYIA
-124 KLSDDLKRDENGTC
+124 KLSDDLKRGEDGTC
-138 KEYTKTSGYEICRI
+138 KEYIKTSGYEICRI
-152 VGSNCNEI
+152 DGNNCYSIDADE
-160 KDGKWFN
+160 WFN
-167 KNIKLGIKDANG
+167 KNIKLGIKDVNG
-179 LINRVDVSYSWS
+179 LINRVDASYSWS
-191 TNTGFTS
+191 TNTGFIS
-198 NDKNVTTKV
+198 NDKDVTTEV
-207 NLIGDITYKCEL
+207 SLIGDITYKCEV
-219 KMKDDNGKDIVGVA
+219 KMKDETGKDIVGVA
-233 TKNVKIDRENPV
+233 TKNIKIDREKPV

-293 VDINSNGNYKVC
+293 IDINSNGNYKVC

-313 TEEIIEVTSIDVVP
+313 TEKVIEVTSIDVVP
-327 GNPVISASDGITS
+327 GNPVISASDGIAS
-340 GNFHEQDYTLSWKS
+340 DNFHEQDYTLSWKS

-359 QNLIYYYGTNK
+359 QDLIYYYGTDK

-382 KKNQYNVTMYVK
+382 RKNQYNVTMYVK
-394 ACTSESNLCSEI
+394 ACTNGSNLCSGI
-406 SSYLIN
+406 SSYVIN
-412 IDTTPTNPVIS
+412 VDTTPTNPVIS

-448 SQDLIY
+448 SQ
-454 YYGTDKNNL
+454 
-463 TSKGA
+463 
-468 SVVAKKSQYNVTM
+468 
-481 YVKACTNGSNL
+481 
-492 CSGISSYV
+492 
-500 INVDTTPSN
+500 
-509 PVISAS
+509 
-515 DGLASGNFHNSDYT
+515 
-529 LSWKSTN
+529 
-536 KGSQDL
+536 
-542 IYYYGTDKNNLTSKG
+542 
-557 TSVVAKKS
+557 
-565 QYNVTMYVKAC
+565 
-576 TNGSNLCSGISGYV
+576 
-590 INVDTTPTNPVIS
+590 
-603 ASDGL
+603 
-608 ASGKYHSSNYT
+608 
-619 LSWKSTNKGS
+619 
-629 QNLTYYYGTNA
+629 NLTYYYGTNA
-640 SKMTSTGTSMSVNMN
+640 SKMTRTGTSMSVNMN

-676 KYLLNLDTVAP
+676 KYLLNLDTEAP

-787 STGKMYVGSRI
+787 STGKIFAGSRI

-824 SLGCTDISKYNGTCS
+824 SLGCTNISKYNGTCS
-839 GSRISLNCY
+839 GSRLSLNRY

-882 ITYDSNMGHCYNGWI
+882 ITYDSNMGHCYRGWI

-969 APDCFSG
+969 APTCFRG
-976 AKLSANNGYCTK
+976 ANNGYCT

>member
-1 MLNMFNSIKKHYNVI
+1 MLNLFNSIKKHYNVI

-62 YLEAKAA
+62 YLETKAA

-74 TNITTIS
+74 TGITTIS
-81 VEDLIKEGYIKPDDQ
+81 VEDLIKEGYIKPDDTT
-96 SDIYDPRDNTSM
+96 DIYDPRDNTSM

-114 MEYKDGEYVA
+114 MEYKDEEYVA
-124 KLSDDLKRDENGTC
+124 KLSDDLKRDENGKC
-138 KEYTKTSGYEICRI
+138 NLYTKTYGYEICRI

-160 KDGKWFN
+160 KEGKWFN
-167 KNIKLGIKDANG
+167 KNIKLGIKDVNG
-179 LINRVDVSYSWS
+179 LINRVDASYSWS
-191 TNTGFTS
+191 TNTGFIS
-198 NDKNVTTKV
+198 NDKDVTTEV
-207 NLIGDITYKCEL
+207 SLIGDITYKCEV
-219 KMKDDNGKDIVGVA
+219 KMKDETGKDIVGVA

-313 TEEIIEVTSIDVVP
+313 TEKVIEVTSIDVVP
-327 GNPVISASDGITS
+327 GNPVISASDGIAS

-359 QNLIYYYGTNK
+359 Q
-370 NNLTSKGISSVA
+370 
-382 KKNQYNVTMYVK
+382 
-394 ACTSESNLCSEI
+394 
-406 SSYLIN
+406 
-412 IDTTPTNPVIS
+412 
-423 ASDGIASGNFHNS
+423 
-436 DYTLSWKSTNKG
+436 
-448 SQDLIY
+448 DLIY

-463 TSKGA
+463 TSKGIS
-468 SVVAKKSQYNVTM
+468 SVARKNQYNVTM

-500 INVDTTPSN
+500 INVDTTP
-509 PVISAS
+509 
-515 DGLASGNFHNSDYT
+515 
-529 LSWKSTN
+529 
-536 KGSQDL
+536 
-542 IYYYGTDKNNLTSKG
+542 
-557 TSVVAKKS
+557 
-565 QYNVTMYVKAC
+565 
-576 TNGSNLCSGISGYV
+576 
-590 INVDTTPTNPVIS
+590 TNPVIS
-603 ASDGL
+603 ASDGI

-640 SKMTSTGTSMSVNMN
+640 SKMTRTGTSMGVNMN

-778 VDHEVFYDC
+778 VDHEVFYNC
-787 STGKMYVGSRI
+787 STGKMYVGARI

-839 GSRISLNCY
+839 GSRISLNRY

-869 GHAVCSNRQNTGG
+869 GHAVCNNRQNTGG

-954 NYKMGNYYACENNYG
+954 NYLMGNYYACEKNYG

-976 AKLSANNGYCTK
+976 AKLSANNGYCT

>member
-1 MLNMFNSIKKHYNVI
+1 MLNLFNSIKKHYNVI

-62 YLEAKAA
+62 YLETKAA

-74 TNITTIS
+74 TGITTIS
-81 VEDLIKEGYIKPDDQ
+81 VEDLIKEGYIKPDDTT
-96 SDIYDPRDNTSM
+96 DIYDPRDNTSM

-114 MEYKDGEYVA
+114 MEYKDEEYVA
-124 KLSDDLKRDENGTC
+124 KLSDDLKRDENGKC
-138 KEYTKTSGYEICRI
+138 NLYTKTYGYEICRI

-160 KDGKWFN
+160 KEGKWFN
-167 KNIKLGIKDANG
+167 KNIKLGIKDVNG
-179 LINRVDVSYSWS
+179 LINRVDASYSWS
-191 TNTGFTS
+191 TNTGFIS
-198 NDKNVTTKV
+198 NDKDVTTEV
-207 NLIGDITYKCEL
+207 SLIGDITYKCEV
-219 KMKDDNGKDIVGVA
+219 KMKDETGKDIVGVA

-313 TEEIIEVTSIDVVP
+313 TEKVIEVTSIDVVP
-327 GNPVISASDGITS
+327 GNPVISASDGIAS

-359 QNLIYYYGTNK
+359 Q
-370 NNLTSKGISSVA
+370 
-382 KKNQYNVTMYVK
+382 
-394 ACTSESNLCSEI
+394 
-406 SSYLIN
+406 
-412 IDTTPTNPVIS
+412 
-423 ASDGIASGNFHNS
+423 
-436 DYTLSWKSTNKG
+436 
-448 SQDLIY
+448 DLIY

-463 TSKGA
+463 TSKGIS
-468 SVVAKKSQYNVTM
+468 SVARKNQYNVTM

-500 INVDTTPSN
+500 INVDTTP
-509 PVISAS
+509 
-515 DGLASGNFHNSDYT
+515 
-529 LSWKSTN
+529 
-536 KGSQDL
+536 
-542 IYYYGTDKNNLTSKG
+542 
-557 TSVVAKKS
+557 
-565 QYNVTMYVKAC
+565 
-576 TNGSNLCSGISGYV
+576 
-590 INVDTTPTNPVIS
+590 TNPVIS
-603 ASDGL
+603 ASDGI

-640 SKMTSTGTSMSVNMN
+640 SKMTRTGTSMSVNMN

-778 VDHEVFYDC
+778 VDHEVFYNC
-787 STGKMYVGSRI
+787 STGKMYVGARI

-839 GSRISLNCY
+839 GSRISLNRY

-869 GHAVCSNRQNTGG
+869 GHAVCNNRQNTGG

-954 NYKMGNYYACENNYG
+954 NYLMGNYYACEKNYG

-976 AKLSANNGYCTK
+976 AKLSANNGYCT

>member
-1 MLNMFNSIKKHYNVI
+1 MLNLFNSIKKHYNVI

-47 IRRNTLEKEYTNLVS
+47 IRRDTLEKEYTNLVS
-62 YLEAKAA
+62 YLETKAA

-81 VEDLIKEGYIKPDDQ
+81 VEDLIKEGYIKPDDET
-96 SDIYDPRDNTSM
+96 DIYDPRDNTSM

-114 MEYKDGEYVA
+114 MEYKDEEYVA
-124 KLSDDLKRDENGTC
+124 KLSDDLKRDENGKC
-138 KEYTKTSGYEICRI
+138 NLYTKTYGYEICRI

-160 KDGKWFN
+160 KEGKWFN
-167 KNIKLGIKDANG
+167 KNIKLGIKDVNG
-179 LINRVDVSYSWS
+179 LINRVDASYSWS
-191 TNTGFTS
+191 TNTGFIS
-198 NDKNVTTKV
+198 NDKDVTTEV
-207 NLIGDITYKCEL
+207 SLIGDITYKCEV
-219 KMKDDNGKDIVGVA
+219 KMKDETGKDIVGVA
-233 TKNVKIDRENPV
+233 TKNIKIDREKPV

-313 TEEIIEVTSIDVVP
+313 TEKVIEVTSIDVVP
-327 GNPVISASDGITS
+327 GNPVISASDGIAS

-359 QNLIYYYGTNK
+359 Q
-370 NNLTSKGISSVA
+370 
-382 KKNQYNVTMYVK
+382 
-394 ACTSESNLCSEI
+394 
-406 SSYLIN
+406 
-412 IDTTPTNPVIS
+412 
-423 ASDGIASGNFHNS
+423 
-436 DYTLSWKSTNKG
+436 
-448 SQDLIY
+448 DLIY

-463 TSKGA
+463 TSKGIS
-468 SVVAKKSQYNVTM
+468 SVARKNQYNVTM

-500 INVDTTPSN
+500 INVDTTP
-509 PVISAS
+509 
-515 DGLASGNFHNSDYT
+515 
-529 LSWKSTN
+529 
-536 KGSQDL
+536 
-542 IYYYGTDKNNLTSKG
+542 
-557 TSVVAKKS
+557 
-565 QYNVTMYVKAC
+565 
-576 TNGSNLCSGISGYV
+576 
-590 INVDTTPTNPVIS
+590 TNPVIS
-603 ASDGL
+603 ASDGI

-640 SKMTSTGTSMSVNMN
+640 SKMTRTGTSMSVNMN

-778 VDHEVFYDC
+778 VDHEVFYNC
-787 STGKMYVGSRI
+787 STGKMYVGARI

-824 SLGCTDISKYNGTCS
+824 SLGCTNISKYNGTCS
-839 GSRISLNCY
+839 GSRLSLNRY

-882 ITYDSNMGHCYNGWI
+882 ITYDSNMGHCYSGWI

-969 APDCFSG
+969 APDCFG
-976 AKLSANNGYCTK
+976 GTKLSANNGYCT